1 MKMQKTTTLWNGVK
15 VIVPADTQI
24 SENMTKRKEFIRKKG
39 DYSNSSLSALLHAK
53 FSQLIE

>member
-1 MKMQKTTTLWNGVK
+1 MQKTTTLWNGVK

-53 FSQLIE
+53 FSQMIE